1 MAFLQVANVSI
12 FFDPALDSY
21 LTSCLIFALVNI
33 PGAMEKTKYKIG
45 EFSKLARV
53 TVRTLRHYEDIGLL
67 KPDIVDRWTGYRY
80 YSPGQLQKLRVWLQD
95 SIKQRLQHRGIR
107 KFSVCPRP
115 LDGHPEAE
123 KIKS

>member
-1 MAFLQVANVSI
+1 
-12 FFDPALDSY
+12 
-21 LTSCLIFALVNI
+21 
-33 PGAMEKTKYKIG
+33 MEKTKYKTG

-53 TVRTLRHYEDIGLL
+53 TVRTLRHYEDLGLL

-95 SIKQRLQHRGIR
+95 SIKRRLQHRGIR